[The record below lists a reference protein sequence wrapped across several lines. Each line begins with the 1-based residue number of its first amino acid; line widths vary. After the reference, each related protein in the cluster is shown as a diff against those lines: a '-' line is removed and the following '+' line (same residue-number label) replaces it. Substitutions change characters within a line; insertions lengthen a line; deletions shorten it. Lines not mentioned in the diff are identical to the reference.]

1 MRKNNAEKEIKSQ
14 VLEGTNQNQRKKLKT
29 GSTLKKDR
37 KLYLPN
43 KVKTK
48 LNKKY
53 IFILAMVML
62 VGILVVLF
70 TNTNI
75 RKGIVTY
82 TKKLGATVT
91 GTSLSETDGA
101 TGEVDG
107 ETNENARGIEIGDKA
122 LVSSATIIGRVTGTG
137 PWDED
142 DNPGNDSSP
151 DNNIVRS
158 FDQVTWTAE
167 LTMEVKSRSRSK

>member
-1 MRKNNAEKEIKSQ
+1 MEEKSMRKNNAEKEIKSQ

-29 GSTLKKDR
+29 RSTLEKDR

-43 KVKTK
+43 KVKIK

-75 RKGIVTY
+75 RNGIVTY
-82 TKKLGATVT
+82 TKKLGATIT
-91 GTSLSETDGA
+91 GTSLSEA
-101 TGEVDG
+101 DG
-107 ETNENARGIEIGDKA
+107 ETNENIRGIEIGDKA